1 LRESAVPGVLIFV
14 GGRIYYEVIFYPA
27 VNRVS
32 KFDRVIAFT
41 DIDMTDKH
49 SAMLTLQRDSIEV
62 LNQTMPIT
70 IIRDWEVSIRPCEF
84 SNFALLLGITAKVG
98 ASTGKYRY
106 LMNGLTVG
114 LR

>member
-1 LRESAVPGVLIFV
+1 
-14 GGRIYYEVIFYPA
+14 
-27 VNRVS
+27 
-32 KFDRVIAFT
+32 
-41 DIDMTDKH
+41 
-49 SAMLTLQRDSIEV
+49 
-62 LNQTMPIT
+62 MPIT